1 MRGALVVLGGIALA
15 AAAPLL
21 AEKLPPVRSEQADA
35 RLKVEIVD
43 LTPRFLA
50 FYEAA
55 RAAPDAAARF
65 ALWTEHY
72 GFAAVPPGPRGEEL
86 ARRLLNQGWPRYAAA
101 LPQIRRG
108 ASVFGNEPIETLRAV
123 ARLLEA
129 DGPVAIRLTA
139 YVGAFDDNAFSTGG
153 DPPNIAFPVEMA
165 PDLRRLIMAHEFTHA
180 VHIRIAGLSGGWE
193 RSIGATILQEG
204 LAVHVA
210 RELNPGRTMAQY
222 IEHRP
227 GWWVGISARKAAVLR
242 GLLPMLA
249 RQDGEAVFRFT
260 MGEGSTGFDREAYA
274 AGWWVVEH
282 LRAQGMSLARIARI
296 SEADMPGVT
305 ERAIREMLAAPGS

>member
-1 MRGALVVLGGIALA
+1 MRGALVLIGTVALA
-15 AAAPLL
+15 AATPLL

-50 FYEAA
+50 FYDAA
-55 RAAPDAAARF
+55 RAAPDADARF

-72 GFAAVPPGPRGEEL
+72 GFAAVPPGPRGDEM
-86 ARRLLNQGWPRYAAA
+86 ARRLLDQGWPRYAAA

-108 ASVFGNEPIETLRAV
+108 ASVFGNEPLETLRAV
-123 ARLLEA
+123 TRLLGAE
-129 DGPVAIRLTA
+129 GPMTIRLTA

-180 VHIRIAGLSGGWE
+180 VHIRLAGLSGGWE

-227 GWWVGISARKAAVLR
+227 GWWAGISARKADVLR
-242 GLLPMLA
+242 DVLPMLA
-249 RQDGEAVFRFT
+249 RQDGETVFRFT
-260 MGEGSTGFDREAYA
+260 MGQGGTGFDREAYA
-274 AGWWVVEH
+274 AGWWVVEQ
-282 LRAQGMSLARIARI
+282 LRAQGMSLAQIARI
-296 SEADMPGVT
+296 PESEMVRVAGQVIN
-305 ERAIREMLAAPGS
+305 RMLQEG

>member
-1 MRGALVVLGGIALA
+1 MRGALVLIGTVALA
-15 AAAPLL
+15 AATPLL

-50 FYEAA
+50 FYDAA
-55 RAAPDAAARF
+55 RAAPDADARF

-72 GFAAVPPGPRGEEL
+72 GFAAVPPGPRGDEM
-86 ARRLLNQGWPRYAAA
+86 ARRLLDQGWPRYAAA

-108 ASVFGNEPIETLRAV
+108 ASVFGNEPLETLRAV
-123 ARLLEA
+123 TRLLGAE
-129 DGPVAIRLTA
+129 GPMTIRLTA

-180 VHIRIAGLSGGWE
+180 VHIRLAGLSGGWE

-227 GWWVGISARKAAVLR
+227 GWWAGISARKADVLR
-242 GLLPMLA
+242 DVLPMLA
-249 RQDGEAVFRFT
+249 RQDGETVFRFT
-260 MGEGSTGFDREAYA
+260 MGQGGTGFDREAYA
-274 AGWWVVEH
+274 AGWWVVEQ
-282 LRAQGMSLARIARI
+282 LRAQGMSLAQIARI
-296 SEADMPGVT
+296 PESEMVRVAGQ
-305 ERAIREMLAAPGS
+305 AINRMLQEG